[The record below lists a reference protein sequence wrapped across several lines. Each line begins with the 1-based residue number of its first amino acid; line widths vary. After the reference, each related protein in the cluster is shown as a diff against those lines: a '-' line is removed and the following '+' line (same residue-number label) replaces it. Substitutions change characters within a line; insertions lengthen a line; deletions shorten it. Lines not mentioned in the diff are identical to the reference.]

1 MIPKALINFIKFLEF
16 LNPYLCMR
24 FAAYLWTKPI
34 KSNGKTKEKD
44 ISLTSETFFL
54 KVKSIN
60 KIIKCYHWK
69 ELYDFE
75 KGLGWIDEEK
85 IKQTYL
91 GIILQSNWS

>member
-16 LNPYLCMR
+16 LSPYLCMR

-69 ELYDFE
+69 GYGQFVGPWMEW
-75 KGLGWIDEEK
+75 KGYK
-85 IKQTYL
+85 HV
-91 GIILQSNWS
+91 